1 MAIIRRSLLTDSYTF
16 DPITN
21 NKKNVK
27 VRANVEVDD
36 TSPSTPPSVS
46 DANGEKFA
54 QWLPQNNAWGAN
66 IEYSKSNIP
75 NDPNGQPVDSYLF
88 QNTEKLKLAT
98 SNIINSL
105 SPQTAREFAKLSYS
119 PGVIA
124 SDAFA
129 TDPAAGG
136 GPGDVGNQSET
147 SDTNNIDTKSKLS
160 SSRGEVLRY
169 PIKNNDGEFDFLKI
183 TEFQYQP
190 PQLSTI
196 QSNRN
201 FGSESTET
209 RIKEY
214 GGTVCLPMHPGI
226 SDSNSVGWGDDSLN
240 PIQAAFGQV
249 ASNAIEKVSNVSASN
264 FLGDTANFASGLTG
278 DVINTVQTLF
288 DDKNMGNYIK
298 QYFAGQAVGANI
310 VGRTTGL
317 VLNPNLELLFTG
329 PNLRTFS
336 YSYKLT
342 PRDSKESEEIKK
354 IILFFKKAM
363 AVQKSNTSLF
373 LKTPSVFKLEYIY
386 GKNGGQHPFLNK
398 IKTCALTSF
407 NVDYTPD
414 GTYMT
419 YNDDGSMTSY
429 NISMSFSELE
439 PIYRED
445 YDDNLADMG
454 F

>member
-1 MAIIRRSLLTDSYTF
+1 MAIKQGSLLTDSYTF

-66 IEYSKSNIP
+66 SEYSKSNIP

-105 SPQTAREFAKLSYS
+105 SPQTAREFSKLSYS

-196 QSNRN
+196 QSGN

-249 ASNAIEKVSNVSASN
+249 ASNAIENVSNIRN
-264 FLGDTANFASGLTG
+264 ANDVGNALKEIVEGSF
-278 DVINTVQTLF
+278 DVIGTLGAEGSA
-288 DDKNMGNYIK
+288 GNYIK

-336 YSYKLT
+336 YSYNLT

>member
-1 MAIIRRSLLTDSYTF
+1 MARFSLLTNSYIF

-27 VRANVEVDD
+27 TRAIVEVDD
-36 TSPSTPPSVS
+36 TSPSTPPSVL
-46 DANGEKFA
+46 DENGEKFG

-66 IEYSKSNIP
+66 SEYSKSNIP

-105 SPQTAREFAKLSYS
+105 SPQTAREFAKQSYS

-129 TDPAAGG
+129 SDPAVGG
-136 GPGDVGNQSET
+136 GPGEVGIQSET
-147 SDTNNIDTKSKLS
+147 LDTNNSDTKSKLS
-160 SSRGEVLRY
+160 SSRGEILIY
-169 PIKNNDGEFDFLKI
+169 PIKNNDEEFDFLKI

-249 ASNAIEKVSNVSASN
+249 ASNAIENVSNIRN
-264 FLGDTANFASGLTG
+264 ANDVGNALKEIVEGSF
-278 DVINTVQTLF
+278 DVIGTLGAEGSA
-288 DDKNMGNYIK
+288 GNYIK

-342 PRDSKESEEIKK
+342 PRDSKESEKIKK

>member
-1 MAIIRRSLLTDSYTF
+1 MAIIRRPLLTDSYTF

-105 SPQTAREFAKLSYS
+105 SPQTAREFSKLSYS

-129 TDPAAGG
+129 TDPAVGG

-249 ASNAIEKVSNVSASN
+249 ASNAIEKVSDIKNATDVGNALKGIMEGGIDVFKTLGAEGSA
-264 FLGDTANFASGLTG
+264 
-278 DVINTVQTLF
+278 
-288 DDKNMGNYIK
+288 GNYIK

-439 PIYRED
+439 PIYRKD

>member
-1 MAIIRRSLLTDSYTF
+1 MAIIRRPLLTDSYTF

-46 DANGEKFA
+46 DENGEKFG

-66 IEYSKSNIP
+66 SEYSKSNIP

-105 SPQTAREFAKLSYS
+105 SPQTAREFSKLSYS

-129 TDPAAGG
+129 TDPAVGG
-136 GPGDVGNQSET
+136 GPGEVGIQSET
-147 SDTNNIDTKSKLS
+147 LDTNNFDPKSELS
-160 SSRGEVLRY
+160 SSRGDVLRY

-196 QSNRN
+196 QSGN

-249 ASNAIEKVSNVSASN
+249 ASNAIENVSNIRN
-264 FLGDTANFASGLTG
+264 ANDVGNTLKGIMEGSF
-278 DVINTVQTLF
+278 DVIGTLGAEGSA
-288 DDKNMGNYIK
+288 GNYIK

>member
-1 MAIIRRSLLTDSYTF
+1 MAIIRRPLLTDSYTF

-46 DANGEKFA
+46 DENGEKFG

-66 IEYSKSNIP
+66 SEYSKSNIP

-105 SPQTAREFAKLSYS
+105 SPQTAREFSKLSYS

-196 QSNRN
+196 QSGN

-249 ASNAIEKVSNVSASN
+249 ASNAIENVSNIRN
-264 FLGDTANFASGLTG
+264 ANDVGNTLKGIMEGSF
-278 DVINTVQTLF
+278 DVIGTLGAEGSA
-288 DDKNMGNYIK
+288 GNYIK

-329 PNLRTFS
+329 PNLRSFS
-336 YSYKLT
+336 YSYQLT
-342 PRDSKESEEIKK
+342 PRDSKESEQIKK

-429 NISMSFSELE
+429 NISMNFSELE

>member
-1 MAIIRRSLLTDSYTF
+1 MAIIRRPLLTDSYTF

-21 NKKNVK
+21 NKRNIK

-46 DANGEKFA
+46 DENGEKFG

-66 IEYSKSNIP
+66 REYSKSNIP
-75 NDPNGQPVDSYLF
+75 NDLNGQPVDSYLF
-88 QNTEKLKLAT
+88 QNSEKFKTAT

-129 TDPAAGG
+129 TDPAVGG
-136 GPGDVGNQSET
+136 GPGEVGDQLST
-147 SDTNNIDTKSKLS
+147 IDTNDTRTKLS
-160 SSRGEVLRY
+160 TSRGEVLRY
-169 PIKNNDGEFDFLKI
+169 PIKNNDEDFDFLKI
-183 TEFQYQP
+183 TEFQYLP
-190 PQLSTI
+190 PQLSSI
-196 QSNRN
+196 ESNRK

-249 ASNAIEKVSNVSASN
+249 ASNAITDISNISASN
-264 FLGDTANFASGLTG
+264 FMGDSANFASNLTSG
-278 DVINTVQTLF
+278 VIDTVQTLF
-288 DDKNMGNYIK
+288 DDSSVGSYIK

-342 PRDSKESEEIKK
+342 PRELKESEEIKK

-363 AVQKSNTSLF
+363 AVQKNSTGLF
-373 LKTPSVFKLEYIY
+373 LKTPSVFKLQYIY
-386 GKNGGQHPFLNK
+386 GKTGDQHPFLNK

-414 GTYMT
+414 GNYMT

-429 NISMSFSELE
+429 NVSMTFSELE

-445 YDDNLADMG
+445 YDEDLADMG

>member
-105 SPQTAREFAKLSYS
+105 SPQTAREFSKLSYS

-196 QSNRN
+196 QSGK

-249 ASNAIEKVSNVSASN
+249 ASNAITDFSNTKNLQGLKDA
-264 FLGDTANFASGLTG
+264 LGGIVGNSLDAIQSLA
-278 DVINTVQTLF
+278 I
-288 DDKNMGNYIK
+288 DDNSKKYIT

-363 AVQKSNTSLF
+363 AIQKSSTSLF

-386 GKNGGQHPFLNK
+386 GKTGGQHPFLNK

-439 PIYRED
+439 PIYRKD

>member
-1 MAIIRRSLLTDSYTF
+1 MAIITRPLLTDSYTF

-21 NKKNVK
+21 NKRNIR
-27 VRANVEVDD
+27 VRVNVEVDG
-36 TSPSTPPSVS
+36 TNSSTPPSVS
-46 DANGEKFA
+46 DENGEEIGR
-54 QWLPQNNAWGAN
+54 WLPQNNAWGAN
-66 IEYSKSNIP
+66 REYSKSNIP
-75 NDPNGQPVDSYLF
+75 NDLNGQPVDSYLF
-88 QNTEKLKLAT
+88 QNSEKFKTAT

-119 PGVIA
+119 PGVLA

-129 TDPAAGG
+129 TDPAVGG
-136 GPGDVGNQSET
+136 GPGEVGDQLST
-147 SDTNNIDTKSKLS
+147 IDTNDTRTKLS
-160 SSRGEVLRY
+160 TSRGEVLKY
-169 PIKNNDGEFDFLKI
+169 PINNNDEDFDFLKI
-183 TEFQYQP
+183 TEFQYLP
-190 PQLSTI
+190 PQLSSI
-196 QSNRN
+196 QSNRK
-201 FGSESTET
+201 FGSESTEK

-249 ASNAIEKVSNVSASN
+249 ASNAVTDLSKVQGFQDFINSAGNLMS
-264 FLGDTANFASGLTG
+264 
-278 DVINTVQTLF
+278 DVIGVLQTGISDPSAKQYLT
-288 DDKNMGNYIK
+288 

-363 AVQKSNTSLF
+363 AVQKSSTGLF
-373 LKTPSVFKLEYIY
+373 LKTPSVFKLQYIY
-386 GKNGGQHPFLNK
+386 GKTGDQHPFLNK

-414 GTYMT
+414 GNYMT

-429 NISMSFSELE
+429 NVSMTFSELE

-445 YDDNLADMG
+445 YDEDLADMG

>member
-1 MAIIRRSLLTDSYTF
+1 MAIIRRPLLTDSYTF

-105 SPQTAREFAKLSYS
+105 SPQTAREFSKLSYS

-129 TDPAAGG
+129 PDPAVGG
-136 GPGDVGNQSET
+136 GPGEVGIQSET
-147 SDTNNIDTKSKLS
+147 LDTNNSDTKSKLS
-160 SSRGEVLRY
+160 SSRGEILRY
-169 PIKNNDGEFDFLKI
+169 PIKNNDEEFDFLKI

-190 PQLSTI
+190 PGLSDI
-196 QSNRN
+196 RN
-201 FGSESTET
+201 SGSFGSKSTET

-226 SDSNSVGWGDDSLN
+226 SDSNSVGWGDDRLN
-240 PIQAAFGQV
+240 PIQGALANLAAG
-249 ASNAIEKVSNVSASN
+249 AIEDLSQLKLKEAV
-264 FLGDTANFASGLTG
+264 GNFAEDAIDIAS
-278 DVINTVQTLF
+278 TLGK
-288 DDKNMGNYIK
+288 DSSLGTYIK
-298 QYFAGQAVGANI
+298 TYFAGQAVGANI
-310 VGRTTGL
+310 TGRAGGL
-317 VLNPNLELLFTG
+317 VVNPNLELLFTG

-363 AVQKSNTSLF
+363 AVQKSSTSLF

-386 GKNGGQHPFLNK
+386 GKTGGQHPFLNK

>member
-1 MAIIRRSLLTDSYTF
+1 MARFSLLTNSYIF

-27 VRANVEVDD
+27 TRAIVEVDD
-36 TSPSTPPSVS
+36 TSPSTPPSVL
-46 DANGEKFA
+46 DENGEKFG

-66 IEYSKSNIP
+66 SEYSKSNIP

-105 SPQTAREFAKLSYS
+105 SPQTAREFSKLSYS

-129 TDPAAGG
+129 SDPAVGG
-136 GPGDVGNQSET
+136 GPGEVGIQSET
-147 SDTNNIDTKSKLS
+147 LDTNNSDTKSKLS
-160 SSRGEVLRY
+160 SSRGEILIY
-169 PIKNNDGEFDFLKI
+169 PIKNNDEEFDFLKI

-249 ASNAIEKVSNVSASN
+249 ASNAIENVSNIRN
-264 FLGDTANFASGLTG
+264 ANDVGNALKEIVEGSF
-278 DVINTVQTLF
+278 DVIGTLGAEGSA
-288 DDKNMGNYIK
+288 GNYIK

-342 PRDSKESEEIKK
+342 PRDSKESEKIKK